1 VSQPDAGQVLATL
14 FRRQSGRMTAA
25 LVRMLGVRRID
36 QAEDIVQETLL
47 AALQAWHTELPRDP
61 EGWLFAVMRNRA
73 RDALRRERVRTRV
86 LDAGTSPEET
96 EAEVEE
102 TAGADENDADLLRMM
117 FSCCHPAL
125 TDDGRTAL
133 ILRLVCG
140 FGTGEVACAFLADRA
155 AMEKRIVRAKRVI
168 AADGQLF
175 EVSTP
180 EQARERMPA
189 VLTAIYL
196 TFDAGYHGSVVPEP
210 VGDAPGQTAGPA
222 GEGPRPT
229 TGPMRADLCG
239 DAIRLATLLAASPA
253 TATAEVDALL
263 ALMYLHAAR
272 MPARLDAAGALVPLE
287 HQDRALWDAD
297 LITRG
302 MEHLGASARGGDL
315 TTYHLE
321 AGIAAVHA
329 TSPSVEATPWGTIA
343 DLYDRLYAQKPTPV
357 VALGRAIARAQVD
370 GPARG
375 IDALLAIPGRERL
388 EDYPFYWA
396 ALGDLSLRAGDL
408 GRAFGWFQRG
418 TRAARNDAERAMFA
432 RRMLE
437 CVD

>member
-47 AALQAWHTELPRDP
+47 TALQAWHTELPRDP
-61 EGWLFAVMRNRA
+61 EGWLFVVMRNRA
-73 RDALRRERVRTRV
+73 RDVLRHERVRTRV

-96 EAEVEE
+96 EAEAEE
-102 TAGADENDADLLRMM
+102 TPDESADLLRMM

-140 FGTGEVACAFLADRA
+140 LGTGEVACAFLADRA
-155 AMEKRIVRAKRVI
+155 AMEKRIARAKRII
-168 AADGQLF
+168 ADDGQLF

-210 VGDAPGQTAGPA
+210 SRDGPRQTTGPA
-222 GEGPRPT
+222 REGPRQT
-229 TGPMRADLCG
+229 TGPMRADLCA

-263 ALMYLHAAR
+263 GLMYLHAAR

-287 HQDRALWDAD
+287 HQDRSLWDAD
-297 LITRG
+297 LIARG
-302 MEHLGASARGGDL
+302 MEHLGASARGDEL

-329 TSPSVEATPWGTIA
+329 MSPSVEATPWGKIA
-343 DLYDRLYAQKPTPV
+343 DLYDHLYARKPTPV

-375 IDALLAIPGRERL
+375 IDAILAIPGRERL

-396 ALGDLSLRAGDL
+396 ALGDLSLRAGDR
-408 GRAFGWFQRG
+408 GRALGWFQRG

-432 RRMLE
+432 RRVLE

>member
-1 VSQPDAGQVLATL
+1 VSEPDAGQVLATL

-25 LVRMLGVRRID
+25 LVRMLGVRRLD
-36 QAEDIVQETLL
+36 QVEDIVQETLL

-61 EGWLFAVMRNRA
+61 EGWLFAVMRNRV

-86 LDAGTSPEET
+86 LDAATSPEDT
-96 EAEVEE
+96 EAE
-102 TAGADENDADLLRMM
+102 AGEAVDESADLLRMV

-140 FGTGEVACAFLADRA
+140 FGTGEVACAFLSDRA
-155 AMEKRIVRAKRVI
+155 AMEKRIVRAKRIV
-168 AADGQLF
+168 ADEGRLF

-196 TFDAGYHGSVVPEP
+196 MFDAGYHGSVVP
-210 VGDAPGQTAGPA
+210 Q
-222 GEGPRPT
+222 
-229 TGPMRADLCG
+229 PMRSELCA

-287 HQDRALWDAD
+287 HQDRSLWDRD
-297 LITRG
+297 LIARG
-302 MEHLGASARGGDL
+302 MEHLGASARGGEL

-329 TSPSVEATPWGTIA
+329 MAPSVEATPWGEIA
-343 DLYDRLYAQKPTPV
+343 GLYDRLYAQKPTPV

-375 IDALLAIPGRERL
+375 IEAILAIPGRERL

-396 ALGDLSLRAGDL
+396 ALGDLSLRAGDR
-408 GRAFGWFQRG
+408 GRALGWFQRG
-418 TRAARNDAERAMFA
+418 TTAARNDAERAMFA
-432 RRMLE
+432 RRVRE
-437 CVD
+437 CLD

>member
-1 VSQPDAGQVLATL
+1 VSAADAGHVLATL

-25 LVRMLGVRRID
+25 LVRMLGVRRLD

-61 EGWLFAVMRNRA
+61 EAWLFAVMRNRV
-73 RDALRRERVRTRV
+73 RDAHRRERVRTRV
-86 LDAGTSPEET
+86 LDDATSPEEAGA
-96 EAEVEE
+96 EAEE
-102 TAGADENDADLLRMM
+102 TADESADLLRMM

-155 AMEKRIVRAKRVI
+155 AMEKRIARAKRII
-168 AADGQLF
+168 ADEGRLF
-175 EVSTP
+175 EVSTL

-196 TFDAGYHGSVVPEP
+196 MFDAGYHGSVVPEP
-210 VGDAPGQTAGPA
+210 V
-222 GEGPRPT
+222 
-229 TGPMRADLCG
+229 RAELCA
-239 DAIRLATLLAASPA
+239 DAIRLATLLASSPA

-287 HQDRALWDAD
+287 RQDRSRWDAE
-297 LITRG
+297 LVARG
-302 MEHLGASARGGDL
+302 MEHLGASARGDDL

-329 TSPSVEATPWGTIA
+329 TSASVEATPWGKIA
-343 DLYDRLYAQKPTPV
+343 DLYDRLYARKPTPV

-375 IDALLAIPGRERL
+375 IDAILAIPGRERL

-396 ALGDLSLRAGDL
+396 ALGDLSLRAGERD
-408 GRAFGWFQRG
+408 RALAWFQRG
-418 TRAARNDAERAMFA
+418 AEASRNDAERAMFA
-432 RRMLE
+432 RRVLE
-437 CVD
+437 CIN

>member
-1 VSQPDAGQVLATL
+1 MSEPDAGQVLATL

-25 LVRMLGVRRID
+25 LVRMLGVRRLD

-61 EGWLFAVMRNRA
+61 EGWLFAVMRNRV
-73 RDALRRERVRTRV
+73 RDAFRRERVRTRV
-86 LDAGTSPEET
+86 LDAGTSPEDT
-96 EAEVEE
+96 EANAED
-102 TAGADENDADLLRMM
+102 AADESADLLRLM

-140 FGTGEVACAFLADRA
+140 FGTAEVACAFLADRA
-155 AMEKRIVRAKRVI
+155 AMEKRIVRAKRII
-168 AADGQLF
+168 ADEGQLF
-175 EVSTP
+175 EVLTA

-196 TFDAGYHGSVVPEP
+196 MFDAGYHWSFVPEP
-210 VGDAPGQTAGPA
+210 GGSGGIPA
-222 GEGPRPT
+222 
-229 TGPMRADLCG
+229 TGPVRADLCA

-272 MPARLDAAGALVPLE
+272 VPARLDAAGALVPLE
-287 HQDRALWDAD
+287 HQDRSLWDAA
-297 LITRG
+297 LIARG
-302 MEHLGASARGGDL
+302 MEHLGACARGGEL

-329 TSPSVEATPWGTIA
+329 MSPSVEATPWGEIA
-343 DLYDRLYAQKPTPV
+343 DLYDRLYARKPTPV

-370 GPARG
+370 GPTRG
-375 IDALLAIPGRERL
+375 IGAILAIP
-388 EDYPFYWA
+388 
-396 ALGDLSLRAGDL
+396 RA
-408 GRAFGWFQRG
+408 
-418 TRAARNDAERAMFA
+418 RAARGLPVLLGGA
-432 RRMLE
+432 RRPLPPRR
-437 CVD
+437 

>member
-1 VSQPDAGQVLATL
+1 MFEPDAGQVLAKL

-36 QAEDIVQETLL
+36 TVEDIVQETLV
-47 AALQAWHTELPRDP
+47 AALQAWATELPRDP

-86 LDAGTSPEET
+86 LDSDTSPEET
-96 EAEVEE
+96 EAEAES
-102 TAGADENDADLLRMM
+102 TADEGTDLLRMM
-117 FSCCHPAL
+117 FSCCHPEL

-155 AMEKRIVRAKRVI
+155 AMEKRLVRAKRII
-168 AADGQLF
+168 AGDGQLF

-196 TFDAGYHGSVVPEP
+196 MFDAGYHGSVVPEP
-210 VGDAPGQTAGPA
+210 V
-222 GEGPRPT
+222 
-229 TGPMRADLCG
+229 RADLCA
-239 DAIRLATLLAASPA
+239 DAIRLATLLGASPA

-263 ALMYLHAAR
+263 SLMYLHAAR
-272 MPARLDAAGALVPLE
+272 MPARLDATGALVPLE
-287 HQDRALWDAD
+287 HQNRSLWDAE
-297 LITRG
+297 LIARG
-302 MEHLGASARGGDL
+302 MEHLGASARGEEV

-329 TSPSVEATPWGTIA
+329 MAPSVEATPWEKIA
-343 DLYDRLYAQKPTPV
+343 DLYDRLYARKPTPV

-375 IDALLAIPGRERL
+375 IDAILAIAGRERL

-396 ALGDLSLRAGDL
+396 ALGDLSLRAGDR
-408 GRAFGWFQRG
+408 GRALVWFRRG
-418 TRAARNDAERAMFA
+418 TKAARNDAERAMFA
-432 RRMLE
+432 RRVLE

>member
-1 VSQPDAGQVLATL
+1 VSEPDAGQVLATL

-25 LVRMLGVRRID
+25 LVRRLGVRQID
-36 QAEDIVQETLL
+36 QAEDIVQDTLL

-61 EGWLFAVMRNRA
+61 EGWLFAVMRNRV
-73 RDALRRERVRTRV
+73 RDAFRRARARTRV
-86 LDAGTSPEET
+86 LDAGTSPDET
-96 EAEVEE
+96 EAEAEE
-102 TAGADENDADLLRMM
+102 TSDESADLLRMM

-125 TDDGRTAL
+125 TDDGQTAL

-155 AMEKRIVRAKRVI
+155 AMEKRIVRAKRIV
-168 AADGQLF
+168 AEEGRLF
-175 EVSTP
+175 DVSTP
-180 EQARERMPA
+180 EQARERIPA

-196 TFDAGYHGSVVPEP
+196 MFDAGYHGSVVPEP
-210 VGDAPGQTAGPA
+210 V
-222 GEGPRPT
+222 
-229 TGPMRADLCG
+229 RANLCA

-272 MPARLDAAGALVPLE
+272 MPARLDAAGALVPFE
-287 HQDRALWDAD
+287 RQNRSLWDAD
-297 LITRG
+297 LIARG
-302 MEHLGASARGGDL
+302 MEHLGASARGDEL
-315 TTYHLE
+315 TPYHLE

-329 TSPSVEATPWGTIA
+329 MSPSVEATPWPEIA

-357 VALGRAIARAQVD
+357 VALGHAIARAQVD

-375 IDALLAIPGRERL
+375 IETILAIPGRERL

-396 ALGDLSLRAGDL
+396 ALGDLSLRAGDR
-408 GRAFGWFQRG
+408 GRALGWFQRG
-418 TRAARNDAERAMFA
+418 TKAARNDAERAMFA
-432 RRMLE
+432 RRVLE

>member
-1 VSQPDAGQVLATL
+1 MSEPDAGQVLATL

-47 AALQAWHTELPRDP
+47 AALQAWQTELPHDP
-61 EGWLFAVMRNRA
+61 EGWLFAVMRNRV

-96 EAEVEE
+96 EAEAEE
-102 TAGADENDADLLRMM
+102 MADESADLLRMM
-117 FSCCHPAL
+117 FSCCHPSL

-155 AMEKRIVRAKRVI
+155 AMEKRIVRAKRII
-168 AADGQLF
+168 ADDGQLF

-210 VGDAPGQTAGPA
+210 P
-222 GEGPRPT
+222 GEGPRQT
-229 TGPMRADLCG
+229 TGPVRADLCA

-287 HQDRALWDAD
+287 HQNRSLWDAD
-297 LITRG
+297 LIAHG
-302 MEHLGASARGGDL
+302 MEHLGASARGSEL

-321 AGIAAVHA
+321 AGIAAIHA
-329 TSPSVEATPWGTIA
+329 MSTSVEATPWGKIA
-343 DLYDRLYAQKPTPV
+343 DLYDRLYARKPTPV

-375 IDALLAIPGRERL
+375 VDAILAIPGRERL

-396 ALGDLSLRAGDL
+396 ALGDLSLRAGDR
-408 GRAFGWFQRG
+408 GRALGWFQRG
-418 TRAARNDAERAMFA
+418 SRAARNDAERAMFA
-432 RRMLE
+432 RRVLE

>member
-1 VSQPDAGQVLATL
+1 VSEPDAGQVLATL

-25 LVRMLGVRRID
+25 LVRRLGVRQID
-36 QAEDIVQETLL
+36 QAEDIVQDTLL

-61 EGWLFAVMRNRA
+61 EGWLFAVMRNRV
-73 RDALRRERVRTRV
+73 RDAFRRERVRTRV
-86 LDAGTSPEET
+86 LDAGTSPDET
-96 EAEVEE
+96 EAEAEE
-102 TAGADENDADLLRMM
+102 TSDESADLLRMM

-125 TDDGRTAL
+125 TDDGQTAL

-155 AMEKRIVRAKRVI
+155 AMEKRIVRAKRIV
-168 AADGQLF
+168 AEEGRLF
-175 EVSTP
+175 DVSTP
-180 EQARERMPA
+180 EQARERIPA

-196 TFDAGYHGSVVPEP
+196 MFDAGYHGSVVPEP
-210 VGDAPGQTAGPA
+210 V
-222 GEGPRPT
+222 
-229 TGPMRADLCG
+229 RANLCA

-272 MPARLDAAGALVPLE
+272 MPARLDAAGALVPFE
-287 HQDRALWDAD
+287 RQDRSLWDAD
-297 LITRG
+297 LIARG
-302 MEHLGASARGGDL
+302 MEHLGASARGDEL
-315 TTYHLE
+315 TPYHLE

-329 TSPSVEATPWGTIA
+329 MSPSVEATPWAEIA

-370 GPARG
+370 GPALG
-375 IDALLAIPGRERL
+375 IETILAIPGRERL

-396 ALGDLSLRAGDL
+396 ALGDLSLRAGDR
-408 GRAFGWFQRG
+408 GRALGWFQRG
-418 TRAARNDAERAMFA
+418 TKAARNDAERAMFA
-432 RRMLE
+432 RRVLE

>member
-1 VSQPDAGQVLATL
+1 VPDPDAGQVVATL

-96 EAEVEE
+96 EAEAEE
-102 TAGADENDADLLRMM
+102 TADESADLLRMM

-155 AMEKRIVRAKRVI
+155 AMEKRIVRAKRII
-168 AADGQLF
+168 ADDGQLF

-180 EQARERMPA
+180 EQARQRMPA

-210 VGDAPGQTAGPA
+210 V
-222 GEGPRPT
+222 
-229 TGPMRADLCG
+229 RADLCA

-287 HQDRALWDAD
+287 HQNRSIWDAE
-297 LITRG
+297 LIARG
-302 MEHLGASARGGDL
+302 MEHLGASARGGEL

-329 TSPSVEATPWGTIA
+329 MSPSVEATPWGKIA
-343 DLYDRLYAQKPTPV
+343 DLYDRLYARKPTPV
-357 VALGRAIARAQVD
+357 VALGRAIARAQVE

-375 IDALLAIPGRERL
+375 IDAILAIPGRERL

-396 ALGDLSLRAGDL
+396 ALGDLSLRAGDR
-408 GRAFGWFQRG
+408 GRALGWFQRG
-418 TRAARNDAERAMFA
+418 TKAARNDAERAMFA
-432 RRMLE
+432 RRVLE

>member
-1 VSQPDAGQVLATL
+1 MPDPDAGQVVATL

-96 EAEVEE
+96 EAEAEE
-102 TAGADENDADLLRMM
+102 TADESADLLRMM

-155 AMEKRIVRAKRVI
+155 AMEKRIVRAKRII
-168 AADGQLF
+168 ADDGQLF

-180 EQARERMPA
+180 EQARQRMPA

-210 VGDAPGQTAGPA
+210 V
-222 GEGPRPT
+222 
-229 TGPMRADLCG
+229 RADLCA

-287 HQDRALWDAD
+287 HQNRSIWDAE
-297 LITRG
+297 LIARG
-302 MEHLGASARGGDL
+302 MEHLGASARGGEL

-329 TSPSVEATPWGTIA
+329 MSPSVEATPWGKIA
-343 DLYDRLYAQKPTPV
+343 DLYDRLYARKPTPV
-357 VALGRAIARAQVD
+357 VALGRAIARAQVE

-375 IDALLAIPGRERL
+375 IDAILAIPGRERL

-396 ALGDLSLRAGDL
+396 ALGDLSLRAGDR
-408 GRAFGWFQRG
+408 GRALGWFQRG
-418 TRAARNDAERAMFA
+418 TKAARNDAERAMFA
-432 RRMLE
+432 RRVLE

>member
-1 VSQPDAGQVLATL
+1 VSAADAGHVLATL

-25 LVRMLGVRRID
+25 LVRMLGVRRLD
-36 QAEDIVQETLL
+36 LAEDIVQETLL

-61 EGWLFAVMRNRA
+61 EAWLFAVMRNRV
-73 RDALRRERVRTRV
+73 RDAHRRERVRTRV
-86 LDAGTSPEET
+86 LDAATSPEEAGA
-96 EAEVEE
+96 EAEE
-102 TAGADENDADLLRMM
+102 TADESADLLRMM

-155 AMEKRIVRAKRVI
+155 AMEKRIARAKRII
-168 AADGQLF
+168 ADDGRLF
-175 EVSTP
+175 EVSTL

-196 TFDAGYHGSVVPEP
+196 MFDAGYHGSVVPEP
-210 VGDAPGQTAGPA
+210 V
-222 GEGPRPT
+222 
-229 TGPMRADLCG
+229 RAELCA
-239 DAIRLATLLAASPA
+239 DAIRLATLLASSPA
-253 TATAEVDALL
+253 TATVEVDALL

-287 HQDRALWDAD
+287 RQDRSRWDAE
-297 LITRG
+297 LVARG
-302 MEHLGASARGGDL
+302 MEHLGASARGDDL

-329 TSPSVEATPWGTIA
+329 TSASVEATPWGKIA
-343 DLYDRLYAQKPTPV
+343 DLYDRLYARKPTPV

-375 IDALLAIPGRERL
+375 IDAILAIPGRERL

-396 ALGDLSLRAGDL
+396 ALGDLSLRAGER
-408 GRAFGWFQRG
+408 GRALAWFQRG
-418 TRAARNDAERAMFA
+418 AEASRNDAERAMFA
-432 RRMLE
+432 RRVLE
-437 CVD
+437 CIN

>member
-1 VSQPDAGQVLATL
+1 MTPPDAGQILTKL

-47 AALQAWHTELPRDP
+47 AALQAWPAELPRDP
-61 EGWLFAVMRNRA
+61 EAWLYSVMRNRA
-73 RDALRRERVRTRV
+73 RDAFRRERVRARV
-86 LDAGTSPEET
+86 LDADASVEDTEI
-96 EAEVEE
+96 EAELK
-102 TAGADENDADLLRMM
+102 TDESEDLLRMM

-125 TDDGRTAL
+125 TDEGRTGL

-168 AADGQLF
+168 ADEGRLF
-175 EVSTP
+175 EVSTH

-196 TFDAGYHGSVVPEP
+196 MFDAGYHGSVVPEP
-210 VGDAPGQTAGPA
+210 V
-222 GEGPRPT
+222 
-229 TGPMRADLCG
+229 RAELCA
-239 DAIRLATLLAASPA
+239 DAIRLASLLADAPVTASP
-253 TATAEVDALL
+253 EVDALL
-263 ALMYLHAAR
+263 ALMCLHAAR
-272 MPARLDAAGALVPLE
+272 MPARLDAEGALVPFE
-287 HQDRALWDAD
+287 RQDRSRWDAE
-297 LITRG
+297 LIARG
-302 MEHLGASARGGDL
+302 MKHLGDSARGGEL
-315 TTYHLE
+315 STYHLE
-321 AGIAAVHA
+321 AGIAAFHA
-329 TSPSVEATPWGTIA
+329 MSPSVEATPWNTIA

-357 VALGRAIARAQVD
+357 VALGRAIAHAQVD

-375 IDALLAIPGRERL
+375 IEALLALPGRARL

-396 ALGDLSLRAGDL
+396 ALGDLSLRAGDR
-408 GRAFGWFQRG
+408 GRALEWFQRG
-418 TRAARNDAERAMFA
+418 TEVARNEAERAMFA
-432 RRMLE
+432 RRILE

>member
-1 VSQPDAGQVLATL
+1 VSEADAGQVLATL

-47 AALQAWHTELPRDP
+47 AALQAWQAELPRDP
-61 EGWLFAVMRNRA
+61 EGWLFAVMRNRV
-73 RDALRRERVRTRV
+73 RDALRRERVRTRH
-86 LDAGTSPEET
+86 LDPGTSPDET
-96 EAEVEE
+96 EAEAEE
-102 TAGADENDADLLRMM
+102 TPDESADLLRMM

-140 FGTGEVACAFLADRA
+140 FGTGEVACAFLADRS
-155 AMEKRIVRAKRVI
+155 AMEKRIVRAKRII
-168 AADGQLF
+168 ADDGKLF

-196 TFDAGYHGSVVPEP
+196 MFDAGYHGSVVPEP
-210 VGDAPGQTAGPA
+210 V
-222 GEGPRPT
+222 
-229 TGPMRADLCG
+229 RADLCA
-239 DAIRLATLLAASPA
+239 DAIRLATLLASSPA

-287 HQDRALWDAD
+287 HQDRSAWDAD
-297 LITRG
+297 LIARG
-302 MEHLGASARGGDL
+302 MEHLGASARGGEL
-315 TTYHLE
+315 STYHLE
-321 AGIAAVHA
+321 AGIAAMHA
-329 TSPSVEATPWGTIA
+329 MSPSVEATPWGKIA
-343 DLYDRLYAQKPTPV
+343 DLYDRLYARKPTPV

-375 IDALLAIPGRERL
+375 IDAILGIPGRELL

-396 ALGDLSLRAGDL
+396 ALGDLSLRAGDR
-408 GRAFGWFQRG
+408 GRALGWFRRG
-418 TRAARNDAERAMFA
+418 TKSARNDAERAMFA
-432 RRMLE
+432 RRVLE

>member
-1 VSQPDAGQVLATL
+1 VSEPDAGQVLATL

-61 EGWLFAVMRNRA
+61 EGWLFAVMRNRV

-96 EAEVEE
+96 EAEAEE
-102 TAGADENDADLLRMM
+102 TAAESADLLRMM

-140 FGTGEVACAFLADRA
+140 FGTGEVACAFLADQA
-155 AMEKRIVRAKRVI
+155 AMEKRIVRAKRII
-168 AADGQLF
+168 ADDGQLF

-210 VGDAPGQTAGPA
+210 V
-222 GEGPRPT
+222 
-229 TGPMRADLCG
+229 RADLCA

-287 HQDRALWDAD
+287 HQNRSLWDAD
-297 LITRG
+297 VIARG
-302 MEHLGASARGGDL
+302 MEHLGASARGGEL

-329 TSPSVEATPWGTIA
+329 MSPSVEATPWGKIA
-343 DLYDRLYAQKPTPV
+343 DLYDRLYARKPTPV

-375 IDALLAIPGRERL
+375 IDAILAIPGRERL

-396 ALGDLSLRAGDL
+396 ALGDLSLRAGDR
-408 GRAFGWFQRG
+408 GRALGWFQRG
-418 TRAARNDAERAMFA
+418 TKAARNDAERAMFA
-432 RRMLE
+432 RRVLE

>member
-1 VSQPDAGQVLATL
+1 MSEPDAGQVLATL

-25 LVRMLGVRRID
+25 LVRMLGVRRIA
-36 QAEDIVQETLL
+36 QAEDLVQETLL
-47 AALQAWHTELPRDP
+47 AALQAWNTELPRDP
-61 EGWLFAVMRNRA
+61 EGWLFAVMRNRV

-86 LDAGTSPEET
+86 LDAHTSPEET
-96 EAEVEE
+96 EAEAEE
-102 TAGADENDADLLRMM
+102 PSDEGADLLRMM

-140 FGTGEVACAFLADRA
+140 FGTAEVACAFLADPA
-155 AMEKRIVRAKRVI
+155 AMEKRLVRAKRVI
-168 AADGQLF
+168 ADEGRLF

-196 TFDAGYHGSVVPEP
+196 MFDAGYHGSVVPEP
-210 VGDAPGQTAGPA
+210 V
-222 GEGPRPT
+222 
-229 TGPMRADLCG
+229 RADLCA

-287 HQDRALWDAD
+287 HQDRSLWDAD
-297 LITRG
+297 LIARG
-302 MEHLGASARGGDL
+302 MEHLGASARGDEL

-329 TSPSVEATPWGTIA
+329 MAPSVEATPWGQIA
-343 DLYDRLYAQKPTPV
+343 DLYDRLYARKPTPV

-375 IDALLAIPGRERL
+375 IDAILAIPGRERL

-396 ALGDLSLRAGDL
+396 ALGDLSLRAGDRR
-408 GRAFGWFQRG
+408 RALGWFQRG
-418 TRAARNDAERAMFA
+418 TKSARNDAERAMFA
-432 RRMLE
+432 RRVLE

>member
-1 VSQPDAGQVLATL
+1 VSEPDAGQVLATL

-36 QAEDIVQETLL
+36 QVEDIVQETLL

-61 EGWLFAVMRNRA
+61 EGWLYAVMRNRA

-86 LDAGTSPEET
+86 LDDGTSPEEV
-96 EAEVEE
+96 EAEAEE
-102 TAGADENDADLLRMM
+102 PADESADLLLMM

-133 ILRLVCG
+133 MLRLVCG
-140 FGTGEVACAFLADRA
+140 FGTGEVACAFFADRA
-155 AMEKRIVRAKRVI
+155 AMEKRIVRAKRII
-168 AADGQLF
+168 ADDGRLF
-175 EVSTP
+175 DVSTP

-210 VGDAPGQTAGPA
+210 V
-222 GEGPRPT
+222 
-229 TGPMRADLCG
+229 RAELCA
-239 DAIRLATLLAASPA
+239 DAIRLATLLAASTA

-287 HQDRALWDAD
+287 QQNRSLWDAE
-297 LITRG
+297 LIARG
-302 MEHLGASARGGDL
+302 MEHLGASARGDEV

-321 AGIAAVHA
+321 AGIAAIHA
-329 TSPSVEATPWGTIA
+329 TSPSVEATPWGKIA
-343 DLYDRLYAQKPTPV
+343 DLYDRLYARKPTPV
-357 VALGRAIARAQVD
+357 VALGRAIAQAQVD

-375 IDALLAIPGRERL
+375 IDAILAIPGRELL

-396 ALGDLSLRAGDL
+396 ALGDLSLRAGDRR
-408 GRAFGWFQRG
+408 RAVGWFQRG
-418 TRAARNDAERAMFA
+418 TQAARNDAERAMFA
-432 RRMLE
+432 RRVLE

>member
-1 VSQPDAGQVLATL
+1 MSEPDAGQVLATL

-61 EGWLFAVMRNRA
+61 EGWLFAAMRNRA
-73 RDALRRERVRTRV
+73 RDAFRRERVRRRV

-96 EAEVEE
+96 EAEAEE
-102 TAGADENDADLLRMM
+102 TADESADLLRMM

-155 AMEKRIVRAKRVI
+155 AMEKRIVRAKRII
-168 AADGQLF
+168 ADDGQLF
-175 EVSTP
+175 EVSTR

-196 TFDAGYHGSVVPEP
+196 TFDAGYHGSVVAEP
-210 VGDAPGQTAGPA
+210 V
-222 GEGPRPT
+222 RS
-229 TGPMRADLCG
+229 DLCA

-253 TATAEVDALL
+253 TATPEVDALL

-272 MPARLDAAGALVPLE
+272 MPARLDTAGALVPLE
-287 HQDRALWDAD
+287 RQNRSLWDAD
-297 LITRG
+297 LIARG
-302 MEHLGASARGGDL
+302 MKHLGTSARGGEL

-329 TSPSVEATPWGTIA
+329 MSLSVEATPWGTIA
-343 DLYDRLYAQKPTPV
+343 DLYDRLYARKPTPV

-375 IDALLAIPGRERL
+375 IDAILAIPGRERL

-396 ALGDLSLRAGDL
+396 ALGDLSLRAGDRR
-408 GRAFGWFQRG
+408 RALGWFQRG
-418 TRAARNDAERAMFA
+418 NKAARNDAERAMFA
-432 RRMLE
+432 RRVLE

>member
-1 VSQPDAGQVLATL
+1 MSEPDAGQVLATL

-25 LVRMLGVRRID
+25 LVRMLGVGRID

-61 EGWLFAVMRNRA
+61 EGWLFAVMRNRV
-73 RDALRRERVRTRV
+73 RDAFRRERVRTRV
-86 LDAGTSPEET
+86 LDTATLPEET
-96 EAEVEE
+96 EAEAEE
-102 TAGADENDADLLRMM
+102 TADESADLLRMM
-117 FSCCHPAL
+117 FSCCHPSL

-140 FGTGEVACAFLADRA
+140 FGTAEVACAFLADHA
-155 AMEKRIVRAKRVI
+155 AMEKRIARAKRII
-168 AADGQLF
+168 ADDGRLF

-210 VGDAPGQTAGPA
+210 V
-222 GEGPRPT
+222 
-229 TGPMRADLCG
+229 RADLCA
-239 DAIRLATLLAASPA
+239 DALRLATLLATSPA
-253 TATAEVDALL
+253 TASAEVDALL

-272 MPARLDAAGALVPLE
+272 MPARLDAVGALIPFE
-287 HQDRALWDAD
+287 QQNRSLWDAE
-297 LITRG
+297 LIARG
-302 MEHLGASARGGDL
+302 MEHLGASARGSEL

-329 TSPSVEATPWGTIA
+329 MAPSVEATPWDKIA
-343 DLYDRLYAQKPTPV
+343 DLYDRLYARKPTPV

-370 GPARG
+370 GPMRG
-375 IDALLAIPGRERL
+375 IDAILAIPGRERL

-396 ALGDLSLRAGDL
+396 ALGDLSLRAGER
-408 GRAFGWFQRG
+408 GRALRWFQRG
-418 TRAARNDAERAMFA
+418 AKAARNEAERAMFA
-432 RRMLE
+432 RRILE

>member
-1 VSQPDAGQVLATL
+1 
-14 FRRQSGRMTAA
+14 
-25 LVRMLGVRRID
+25 
-36 QAEDIVQETLL
+36 
-47 AALQAWHTELPRDP
+47 
-61 EGWLFAVMRNRA
+61 MRNRA

-86 LDAGTSPEET
+86 LDASTSPEET
-96 EAEVEE
+96 EAEAAE
-102 TAGADENDADLLRMM
+102 TADESEDLLRMM

-140 FGTGEVACAFLADRA
+140 FGTDEVACAFLADPV
-155 AMEKRIVRAKRVI
+155 AMAKRLTRAKRVI
-168 AADGQLF
+168 ADDGQLF

-189 VLTAIYL
+189 VLTALYL

-210 VGDAPGQTAGPA
+210 V
-222 GEGPRPT
+222 
-229 TGPMRADLCG
+229 RAELCA

-253 TATAEVDALL
+253 TASAEVDALL

-287 HQDRALWDAD
+287 HQDRSLWDGS
-297 LITRG
+297 LIARG
-302 MEHLGASARGGDL
+302 MEHLGASARGGEL

-329 TSPSVEATPWGTIA
+329 MSPSVEATPWPKIA
-343 DLYDRLYAQKPTPV
+343 DLYDRLYARKPTPV
-357 VALGRAIARAQVD
+357 VALGRAIARSQVD
-370 GPARG
+370 GPASG
-375 IDALLAIPGRERL
+375 IDALLALPGREHL

-396 ALGDLSLRAGDL
+396 ALGDLSLRAGDR
-408 GRAFGWFQRG
+408 GRALGWFRRG
-418 TRAARNDAERAMFA
+418 TKAARNDAERAMFA
-432 RRMLE
+432 RRVME

>member
-1 VSQPDAGQVLATL
+1 MSKADAGQVLATL

-25 LVRMLGVRRID
+25 LVRMLGVGRID
-36 QAEDIVQETLL
+36 LAEDIVQETLL

-61 EGWLFAVMRNRA
+61 EGWLFAVMRNRV
-73 RDALRRERVRTRV
+73 RDAFRRERVRSRV
-86 LDAGTSPEET
+86 LDADTLPEET
-96 EAEVEE
+96 EAEAPREE
-102 TAGADENDADLLRMM
+102 TADESADLLRMM

-125 TDDGRTAL
+125 TDDGRTVL

-155 AMEKRIVRAKRVI
+155 AMEKRIARAKRII
-168 AADGQLF
+168 ADDGQLF
-175 EVSTP
+175 EVSTR

-196 TFDAGYHGSVVPEP
+196 MFDAGYHGSVVPEP
-210 VGDAPGQTAGPA
+210 V
-222 GEGPRPT
+222 
-229 TGPMRADLCG
+229 RADLCA

-253 TATAEVDALL
+253 TASAEVDALL

-272 MPARLDAAGALVPLE
+272 MPARLDARGALVPLE
-287 HQDRALWDAD
+287 HQDRSLWDAE

-302 MEHLGASARGGDL
+302 MEHLGASARGGEV

-321 AGIAAVHA
+321 AGIAALHVM
-329 TSPSVEATPWGTIA
+329 SPSVEATPWGKIA
-343 DLYDRLYAQKPTPV
+343 DLYERLYARKPTPV

-375 IDALLAIPGRERL
+375 IDAILAIPGRERL

-396 ALGDLSLRAGDL
+396 ALGDLSLRAGDR
-408 GRAFGWFQRG
+408 GRALVWFQRG
-418 TRAARNDAERAMFA
+418 SKAARNDAERAMFA
-432 RRMLE
+432 RRILE

>member
-1 VSQPDAGQVLATL
+1 
-14 FRRQSGRMTAA
+14 
-25 LVRMLGVRRID
+25 
-36 QAEDIVQETLL
+36 
-47 AALQAWHTELPRDP
+47 
-61 EGWLFAVMRNRA
+61 
-73 RDALRRERVRTRV
+73 
-86 LDAGTSPEET
+86 
-96 EAEVEE
+96 
-102 TAGADENDADLLRMM
+102 MM

-140 FGTGEVACAFLADRA
+140 FGTGEVACAFLADRG
-155 AMEKRIVRAKRVI
+155 AMEKRLGRAKRII
-168 AADGQLF
+168 ADEGQLF

-210 VGDAPGQTAGPA
+210 V
-222 GEGPRPT
+222 
-229 TGPMRADLCG
+229 RADLCA
-239 DAIRLATLLAASPA
+239 DAIRLATLLAGSPA

-272 MPARLDAAGALVPLE
+272 MPARLDASGALVPLE
-287 HQDRALWDAD
+287 HQNRSLWDAD
-297 LITRG
+297 FIARG
-302 MEHLGASARGGDL
+302 MEHLGASARGGEL

-321 AGIAAVHA
+321 AGIAALHA
-329 TSPSVEATPWGTIA
+329 MAPSIETTPWGKIA
-343 DLYDRLYAQKPTPV
+343 DLYDRLYARKPTPV

-375 IDALLAIPGRERL
+375 IEAILAIPGRERL

-396 ALGDLSLRAGDL
+396 ALGDFSLRARDRR
-408 GRAFGWFQRG
+408 RALEWFQRG
-418 TRAARNDAERAMFA
+418 TTAARNDAERAMFA
-432 RRMLE
+432 RRILE

>member
-1 VSQPDAGQVLATL
+1 MSEPDAGQVLATL

-47 AALQAWHTELPRDP
+47 AALQAWNTELPRDP
-61 EGWLFAVMRNRA
+61 EGWLFAVMRNRV
-73 RDALRRERVRTRV
+73 RDAFRRERVRTRV

-96 EAEVEE
+96 GAEAEEPV
-102 TAGADENDADLLRMM
+102 DESADLLRMM

-155 AMEKRIVRAKRVI
+155 AMEKRIARAKRVI
-168 AADGQLF
+168 ADDGKLF

-189 VLTAIYL
+189 VLTALYL

-210 VGDAPGQTAGPA
+210 VRS
-222 GEGPRPT
+222 E
-229 TGPMRADLCG
+229 LCA
-239 DAIRLATLLAASPA
+239 DAIRLATLLATSPA
-253 TATAEVDALL
+253 TASAEVDALL

-272 MPARLDAAGALVPLE
+272 MSARLDAAGVLIPLE
-287 HQDRALWDAD
+287 HQDRSLWDAE
-297 LITRG
+297 LIARG
-302 MEHLGASARGGDL
+302 MEHLGASARGGEL
-315 TTYHLE
+315 STYHLE

-329 TSPSVEATPWGTIA
+329 MSPSVEATPWSKIA
-343 DLYDRLYAQKPTPV
+343 DLYDLLYARKPTPV

-370 GPARG
+370 GPESG
-375 IDALLAIPGRERL
+375 VDALLAIVGRERL

-396 ALGDLSLRAGDL
+396 ALGDLSLRAGDR
-408 GRAFGWFQRG
+408 GRALGWFQRG

-432 RRMLE
+432 RRVLE

>member
-1 VSQPDAGQVLATL
+1 MSQADAGQVLATL

-61 EGWLFAVMRNRA
+61 EGWLYAVMRNRV

-96 EAEVEE
+96 QAEAEEP
-102 TAGADENDADLLRMM
+102 ADESADLLRMM

-140 FGTGEVACAFLADRA
+140 LGTGEVACAFLADRA
-155 AMEKRIVRAKRVI
+155 AMEKRLVRAKRVL
-168 AADGQLF
+168 ADDGRLF

-189 VLTAIYL
+189 VLRAIYL
-196 TFDAGYHGSVVPEP
+196 TFDAGYHGSVVPERT
-210 VGDAPGQTAGPA
+210 GDEPC
-222 GEGPRPT
+222 ET
-229 TGPMRADLCG
+229 TGPLRPDLCA

-253 TATAEVDALL
+253 TAAAEVDALL

-297 LITRG
+297 LVARG
-302 MEHLGASARGGDL
+302 MEHLGASARGDDL
-315 TTYHLE
+315 SRYHLE

-329 TSPSVEATPWGTIA
+329 MAPSVEATPWGEIA
-343 DLYDRLYAQKPTPV
+343 DLYDRLYGLEPTPV
-357 VALGRAIARAQVD
+357 VGLGRAIARAQVD

-375 IDALLAIPGRERL
+375 IEAILAIPGRERL
-388 EDYPFYWA
+388 ADYPFYWA
-396 ALGDLSLRAGDL
+396 ALGDLALRAGDR
-408 GRAFGWFQRG
+408 GRALGWFQRG
-418 TRAARNDAERAMFA
+418 SGAARNDAERAMFT
-432 RRMLE
+432 RRVLE

>member
-1 VSQPDAGQVLATL
+1 MSEPDAGQVLATL

-61 EGWLFAVMRNRA
+61 EGWLFAVMRNRV
-73 RDALRRERVRTRV
+73 RDAFRRERVRTRV
-86 LDAGTSPEET
+86 LDASTSPEET
-96 EAEVEE
+96 EVEAEE
-102 TAGADENDADLLRMM
+102 TADESADLLRMM

-155 AMEKRIVRAKRVI
+155 AMEKRLVRAKRII
-168 AADGQLF
+168 ADDGQLF
-175 EVSTP
+175 EVSTR

-210 VGDAPGQTAGPA
+210 V
-222 GEGPRPT
+222 
-229 TGPMRADLCG
+229 RADLCAE
-239 DAIRLATLLAASPA
+239 AIRLATLLAASPA

-287 HQDRALWDAD
+287 QQNRSLWDAD
-297 LITRG
+297 LIARG
-302 MEHLGASARGGDL
+302 MEHLGASARGGEL

-329 TSPSVEATPWGTIA
+329 MSPSVEATPWGKIA
-343 DLYDRLYAQKPTPV
+343 DLYDRLYARKPTPV
-357 VALGRAIARAQVD
+357 VALGRAIAWAQVD

-375 IDALLAIPGRERL
+375 IDAILAIPGREL
-388 EDYPFYWA
+388 LDDYPFYWA
-396 ALGDLSLRAGDL
+396 ALGDLSLRAGDRR
-408 GRAFGWFQRG
+408 RALGWFQRG
-418 TRAARNDAERAMFA
+418 TKAARNDAERAMFA
-432 RRMLE
+432 RRVLE

>member
-1 VSQPDAGQVLATL
+1 
-14 FRRQSGRMTAA
+14 
-25 LVRMLGVRRID
+25 
-36 QAEDIVQETLL
+36 
-47 AALQAWHTELPRDP
+47 
-61 EGWLFAVMRNRA
+61 
-73 RDALRRERVRTRV
+73 
-86 LDAGTSPEET
+86 
-96 EAEVEE
+96 
-102 TAGADENDADLLRMM
+102 MM

-140 FGTGEVACAFLADRA
+140 FGTDEVACAFLADPA
-155 AMEKRIVRAKRVI
+155 AMAKRLTRAKRII
-168 AADGQLF
+168 ADDGQLF

-189 VLTAIYL
+189 VLTALYL
-196 TFDAGYHGSVVPEP
+196 MFDAGYHGSVVPEP
-210 VGDAPGQTAGPA
+210 V
-222 GEGPRPT
+222 
-229 TGPMRADLCG
+229 RAELCA

-287 HQDRALWDAD
+287 HQDRSLWDGN
-297 LITRG
+297 LIARG

-329 TSPSVEATPWGTIA
+329 MSPSVEATPWPKIA
-343 DLYDRLYAQKPTPV
+343 DLYDRLYKRKPTPV
-357 VALGRAIARAQVD
+357 VALGRAIARSQVD

-375 IDALLAIPGRERL
+375 IDALLALPRSRAPRGL
-388 EDYPFYWA
+388 PPPSTGPPSA
-396 ALGDLSLRAGDL
+396 TSLYVSATADAPSTG
-408 GRAFGWFQRG
+408 FG
-418 TRAARNDAERAMFA
+418 AARRPRETTRSGRCLREGSWSVWIRGETRLPLFRWRSPQPAVPVNHM
-432 RRMLE
+432 
-437 CVD
+437 

>member
-1 VSQPDAGQVLATL
+1 MPGPDAGQVLATL

-36 QAEDIVQETLL
+36 QAEDIVQETLI
-47 AALQAWHTELPRDP
+47 AALQAWRNELPRDP

-86 LDAGTSPEET
+86 LDSNTAPD
-96 EAEVEE
+96 EAEVEAEE
-102 TAGADENDADLLRMM
+102 TPDESADLLRMM

-155 AMEKRIVRAKRVI
+155 AMEKRLVRAKKVL
-168 AADGQLF
+168 ADDGHLF
-175 EVSTP
+175 EVATP

-196 TFDAGYHGSVVPEP
+196 MFDAGYHGSVVPEP
-210 VGDAPGQTAGPA
+210 VRT
-222 GEGPRPT
+222 
-229 TGPMRADLCG
+229 DLCA
-239 DAIRLATLLAASPA
+239 DAIRLASLLAASPA
-253 TATAEVDALL
+253 TASAEVDALL

-287 HQDRALWDAD
+287 HQDRSRWDAE
-297 LITRG
+297 LTALG
-302 MEHLGASARGGDL
+302 MEHLGASAHGGEI

-321 AGIAAVHA
+321 AGIAAIHA
-329 TSPSVEATPWGTIA
+329 MSASVEATPWTKIA
-343 DLYDRLYAQKPTPV
+343 DLYDLLYARKPTPV

-370 GPARG
+370 GPAGG
-375 IDALLAIPGRERL
+375 IDAILAIPGRERL

-396 ALGDLSLRAGDL
+396 ALGDLALRSGDR
-408 GRAFGWFQRG
+408 GRALGWFQRG
-418 TRAARNDAERAMFA
+418 AGAARNDAERAMFA
-432 RRMLE
+432 RRVLE

>member
-1 VSQPDAGQVLATL
+1 MSEPDAEQVLVTL

-61 EGWLFAVMRNRA
+61 EGWLFAVMRNRV

-86 LDAGTSPEET
+86 LDSDTSPEDAQAET
-96 EAEVEE
+96 EEE
-102 TAGADENDADLLRMM
+102 TADESADLLRMM

-155 AMEKRIVRAKRVI
+155 AMEKRIVRAKRII
-168 AADGQLF
+168 ADDGQLF

-180 EQARERMPA
+180 EQARQRMPA

-210 VGDAPGQTAGPA
+210 V
-222 GEGPRPT
+222 
-229 TGPMRADLCG
+229 RADLCA

-287 HQDRALWDAD
+287 HQNRSIWDAE
-297 LITRG
+297 LIARG
-302 MEHLGASARGGDL
+302 MEHLGASARGGEL

-329 TSPSVEATPWGTIA
+329 MSPSVEATPWGTIA
-343 DLYDRLYAQKPTPV
+343 DLYERLYARKPTPV

-375 IDALLAIPGRERL
+375 IDAILAIPGRERL

-396 ALGDLSLRAGDL
+396 ALGDLSLRAGDR
-408 GRAFGWFQRG
+408 GRALGWFQRG
-418 TRAARNDAERAMFA
+418 TKAARNDAERAMFV
-432 RRMLE
+432 RRVLE

>member
-1 VSQPDAGQVLATL
+1 MSEPDAGQVLATL

-47 AALQAWHTELPRDP
+47 AALQAWHTDLPRDP
-61 EGWLFAVMRNRA
+61 EGWLFAVMRNRV
-73 RDALRRERVRTRV
+73 RDAFRRERVRTRV
-86 LDAGTSPEET
+86 LDAETSPEDT
-96 EAEVEE
+96 DAEAEEP
-102 TAGADENDADLLRMM
+102 ADESADLLRMM

-155 AMEKRIVRAKRVI
+155 AMEKRIVRAKRII
-168 AADGQLF
+168 ADDGQLF
-175 EVSTP
+175 EVSTR

-196 TFDAGYHGSVVPEP
+196 MFDAGYHGSVVPEP
-210 VGDAPGQTAGPA
+210 V
-222 GEGPRPT
+222 
-229 TGPMRADLCG
+229 RAELCA

-263 ALMYLHAAR
+263 ALMYLNAAR
-272 MPARLDAAGALVPLE
+272 TPARVDAAGALVPLE
-287 HQDRALWDAD
+287 HQDRSRWDAD

-302 MEHLGASARGGDL
+302 MEHLGASARGGEL
-315 TTYHLE
+315 STYHLE
-321 AGIAAVHA
+321 AGIAAIHA
-329 TSPSVEATPWGTIA
+329 MSPSVEETPWAKIT
-343 DLYDRLYAQKPTPV
+343 DLYDRLYQRKPTPV
-357 VALGRAIARAQVD
+357 VGLGRAIARAQVD

-375 IDALLAIPGRERL
+375 IEAILAIPARERL

-396 ALGDLSLRAGDL
+396 ALGDLSLRAGNR
-408 GRAFGWFQRG
+408 GRALEWFQRG
-418 TRAARNDAERAMFA
+418 SKAARNDAERAMFA
-432 RRMLE
+432 RRILE

>member
-1 VSQPDAGQVLATL
+1 VSEPDAGHVLATL

-61 EGWLFAVMRNRA
+61 EGWLFAVMRNRV

-96 EAEVEE
+96 EAEAEE
-102 TAGADENDADLLRMM
+102 TADESADLLRMM

-155 AMEKRIVRAKRVI
+155 AMEKRIVRAKRII
-168 AADGQLF
+168 ADDGRLF
-175 EVSTP
+175 AVSTP

-196 TFDAGYHGSVVPEP
+196 MFDAGYHGSVVPEP
-210 VGDAPGQTAGPA
+210 TSSSGLRQTM
-222 GEGPRPT
+222 E
-229 TGPMRADLCG
+229 PMRADLCA

-287 HQDRALWDAD
+287 HQNRSLWDAD
-297 LITRG
+297 LIASG
-302 MEHLGASARGGDL
+302 MAHLGASARGDEL

-329 TSPSVEATPWGTIA
+329 MSPSVEATPWGTIA
-343 DLYDRLYAQKPTPV
+343 DLYDRLYARKPTPV

-375 IDALLAIPGRERL
+375 IDAILAIPGRERL

-396 ALGDLSLRAGDL
+396 ALGDLSLRAGDRSGAL
-408 GRAFGWFQRG
+408 GWFQRG
-418 TRAARNDAERAMFA
+418 TKAARNDAERAMFA
-432 RRMLE
+432 RRVLE

>member
-1 VSQPDAGQVLATL
+1 MSEPDAGQVLATL

-61 EGWLFAVMRNRA
+61 EAWLFAVMRNRA
-73 RDALRRERVRTRV
+73 RDVLRRERVRTRV
-86 LDAGTSPEET
+86 LDADTSPEET
-96 EAEVEE
+96 GVEAEE
-102 TAGADENDADLLRMM
+102 TVDESADLLRMM

-125 TDDGRTAL
+125 TDDGWTAL

-140 FGTGEVACAFLADRA
+140 FGTREVACAFLSDQA
-155 AMEKRIVRAKRVI
+155 AMEKRLVRAKRVI
-168 AADGQLF
+168 ADDGRLF
-175 EVSTP
+175 EVSTR

-210 VGDAPGQTAGPA
+210 V
-222 GEGPRPT
+222 
-229 TGPMRADLCG
+229 RADLCA

-263 ALMYLHAAR
+263 ALMYLHASR

-287 HQDRALWDAD
+287 HQDRSRWDAE
-297 LITRG
+297 LVARG
-302 MEHLGASARGGDL
+302 MEHLGASARGGEL
-315 TTYHLE
+315 TAYHLE

-329 TSPSVEATPWGTIA
+329 MSPSVEATPWGQIS
-343 DLYDRLYAQKPTPV
+343 DLYDRLYARKPTPV
-357 VALGRAIARAQVD
+357 VALGRAIARAQIE

-375 IDALLAIPGRERL
+375 IDAILAIPGRERL

-396 ALGDLSLRAGDL
+396 ALGDLALRAGDH
-408 GRAFGWFQRG
+408 GRAVGWFRRG
-418 TRAARNDAERAMFA
+418 TKAARNDAERAMFE
-432 RRMLE
+432 RRVLE
-437 CVD
+437 CIDDDGSRTRGALEPNPRAR

>member
-1 VSQPDAGQVLATL
+1 MEGPDAGQVLATL

-36 QAEDIVQETLL
+36 LAEDIVQETLI

-61 EGWLFAVMRNRA
+61 EGWLFAVMRNRV

-86 LDAGTSPEET
+86 LDADTSPEDAHA
-96 EAEVEE
+96 EAEE
-102 TAGADENDADLLRMM
+102 TADESADLLRMM
-117 FSCCHPAL
+117 FSCCHPEL

-140 FGTGEVACAFLADRA
+140 FGTGEVACAFLSDRA
-155 AMEKRIVRAKRVI
+155 AMEKRIVRAKRII
-168 AADGQLF
+168 ADEGQLF
-175 EVSTP
+175 EVSTR

-196 TFDAGYHGSVVPEP
+196 MFDAGYHGSVVPEP
-210 VGDAPGQTAGPA
+210 V
-222 GEGPRPT
+222 
-229 TGPMRADLCG
+229 RADLCA
-239 DAIRLATLLAASPA
+239 DAIRLATLLAGSPA

-272 MPARLDAAGALVPLE
+272 MPARLDSAGALVPLE
-287 HQDRALWDAD
+287 QQNRSLWDAD
-297 LITRG
+297 LIARG
-302 MEHLGASARGGDL
+302 MEHLGASARGGEL

-329 TSPSVEATPWGTIA
+329 MSPSVESTAWGKIA
-343 DLYDRLYAQKPTPV
+343 DLYDLLYAQKPTPV

-375 IDALLAIPGRERL
+375 IEALLALPGRERL
-388 EDYPFYWA
+388 DDYPFYWA
-396 ALGDLSLRAGDL
+396 ALGDLSLRAGDRK
-408 GRAFGWFQRG
+408 RALGWFQRG
-418 TRAARNDAERAMFA
+418 TKAARNDAERAMFA
-432 RRMLE
+432 RRVLE